1 MNEAERGFPLTMISI
16 RNLEVR
22 LGQFRLADINL
33 DIGENEFFV
42 LMGPT
47 GAGKSVLLEALAGL
61 VSIAR
66 GSIRLGEREIS
77 SLPPEKRGVS
87 IVYQDYALF
96 PHLTVSQNIHYGL
109 RFHRA
114 ARDDAAERIRG
125 LVDILSLAPLLDRFP
140 GTLSGGEQQRVALA
154 RALAVDPA
162 VLLLDEPLSAL
173 DPRFREDLR
182 RHLQLLQQKTRTT
195 FFMVTHDFAEAIALA
210 DRAAVMNHGSL
221 EQVGSIEEIFQ
232 RPASPF
238 VADFVGMKNL
248 YAVHFNGS
256 TAVVDGLSLEL
267 GCPDLSGKGY
277 VAIRPEDIVL
287 SREPLASSIR
297 NSLQGTVRAVRPL
310 GFHYEVEVLVGQV
323 PFKAL
328 ITKQALFDL
337 QLHEG
342 SETVVS
348 FKATAVH
355 QLPGS
360 PA

>member
-1 MNEAERGFPLTMISI
+1 MISI
-16 RNLEVR
+16 RKLAVR
-22 LGQFRLADINL
+22 LGQFRLTDISL
-33 DIGENEFFV
+33 EIRENEFFV

-61 VSIAR
+61 VPTAS
-66 GSIRLGEREIS
+66 GSIRLDEREIS
-77 SLPPEKRGVS
+77 GLPPEKRGVS

-96 PHLTVSQNIHYGL
+96 PHLSVSQNIRYGL
-109 RFHRA
+109 RFQRPV
-114 ARDDAAERIRG
+114 RGDAAVRIRG
-125 LVDILSLAPLLDRFP
+125 LVDVLALGSLLERFP

-162 VLLLDEPLSAL
+162 VLLLDEPLAAL

-182 RHLQLLQQKTRTT
+182 QHLKTLHRTTRTT

-221 EQVGSIEEIFQ
+221 EQVGSIQEIFQ
-232 RPASPF
+232 QPASPF

-248 YAVHFNGS
+248 YAARFSG
-256 TAVVDGLSLEL
+256 TAAIIDNLSLEL
-267 GCPDLSGKGY
+267 GHPSSAPAGY

-297 NSLQGTVRAVRPL
+297 NSLKGTVKAVRPL
-310 GFHYEVEVLVGQV
+310 GFHYEIEILVEQV

-342 SETVVS
+342 SETIVS

-355 QLPGS
+355 QLPG
-360 PA
+360 AAV

>member
-1 MNEAERGFPLTMISI
+1 MISI
-16 RNLEVR
+16 CNLAVK
-22 LGQFRLADINL
+22 LGQFQLTDITL
-33 DIGENEFFV
+33 DIKENEFFV

-47 GAGKSVLLEALAGL
+47 GAGKSVLLEAVVGL
-61 VSIAR
+61 VPVAG
-66 GSIRLGEREIS
+66 GSIKLGDREIS
-77 SLPPEKRGVS
+77 SLPPEKRGIS

-96 PHLTVSQNIHYGL
+96 PHLTVRQNIHYGL
-109 RFHRA
+109 RFHRS
-114 ARDDAAERIRG
+114 ARDDAASRIRD
-125 LVDILSLAPLLDRFP
+125 LIDILSLVPLLDRFP

-154 RALAVDPA
+154 RALAIDPA

-182 RHLQLLQQKTRTT
+182 QHLKTLHQKTHTT

-210 DRAAVMNHGSL
+210 DRAAVMNQGRL
-221 EQVGSIEEIFQ
+221 EQVGTIQEIFQ
-232 RPASPF
+232 RPSSPF

-248 YAVHFNGS
+248 YAARFSGTS
-256 TAVVDGLSLEL
+256 AIIDQISLEL
-267 GCPDLSGKGY
+267 GHPTTSARGY

-287 SREPLASSIR
+287 SREPLVSSIQ
-297 NSLQGTVRAVRPL
+297 NSLKGMVKAVQPF
-310 GFHYEVEVLVGQV
+310 GFHYEIEILVENL
-323 PFKAL
+323 PFKVL

-342 SETVVS
+342 SETVIS

-355 QLPGS
+355 QLPGA

>member
-1 MNEAERGFPLTMISI
+1 MISI
-16 RNLEVR
+16 RNLAVT
-22 LGQFRLADINL
+22 LGQFQLADITL
-33 DIGENEFFV
+33 DIKENEFFV

-47 GAGKSVLLEALAGL
+47 GAGKSVLLEAIAGL
-61 VSIAR
+61 VRVSS
-66 GSIRLGEREIS
+66 GSIKLDEKEIS
-77 SLPPEKRGVS
+77 NLPPEKRGIS

-96 PHLTVSQNIHYGL
+96 PHLSVQQNIYYGL
-109 RFHRA
+109 RFQRS
-114 ARDDAAERIRG
+114 ARDDFPSRIHR
-125 LVDILSLAPLLDRFP
+125 LIDILALEPLLGRFP

-154 RALAVDPA
+154 RSLAVDPA

-173 DPRFREDLR
+173 DPRFREELR
-182 RHLQLLQQKTRTT
+182 QHLKNLHQNTPTT
-195 FFMVTHDFAEAIALA
+195 FFMVTHDFAEAISLA
-210 DRAAVMNHGSL
+210 DRAAVMNHGCL
-221 EQVGSIEEIFQ
+221 EQVGTIREIFQ
-232 RPASPF
+232 QPASPF

-248 YAVHFNGS
+248 YAARFSGS
-256 TAVVDGLSLEL
+256 VAIIEGISLEL
-267 GCPDLSGKGY
+267 GHPSASTSGY

-287 SREPLASSIR
+287 SREPLVSSIQ
-297 NSLQGTVRAVRPL
+297 NSLKGTVKTVQPL
-310 GFHYEVEVLVGQV
+310 GFHYEIEILVERV

-355 QLPGS
+355 QLVGA

>member
-1 MNEAERGFPLTMISI
+1 MISI
-16 RNLEVR
+16 QNLAVR
-22 LGQFRLADINL
+22 LGEFRLADISL
-33 DIGENEFFV
+33 KIRENEFFV

-47 GAGKSVLLEALAGL
+47 GAGKSALLEALAGL
-61 VSIAR
+61 VPIAG
-66 GSIRLGEREIS
+66 GSIRLDGREIS
-77 SLPPEKRGVS
+77 NLPPEKRGIS

-96 PHLTVSQNIHYGL
+96 PRLTVSQNIRYGL
-109 RFHRA
+109 RFHRE
-114 ARDDAAERIRG
+114 ARDDAAARIRG
-125 LVDILSLAPLLDRFP
+125 LVDILALGSLLERFP

-162 VLLLDEPLSAL
+162 VLLLDEPLAAL

-182 RHLQLLQQKTRTT
+182 QHLQTLHRTTRTT

-221 EQVGSIEEIFQ
+221 EQVGSIREIFQ
-232 RPASPF
+232 QPASPF

-248 YAVHFNGS
+248 YAARFSG
-256 TAVVDGLSLEL
+256 TAAIIDGLALEL
-267 GCPDLSGKGY
+267 GRPSSVDTGY
-277 VAIRPEDIVL
+277 IAIRPEDIVL
-287 SREPLASSIR
+287 SREPLVSSIR
-297 NSLQGTVRAVRPL
+297 NSLKGTVKAIRPL
-310 GFHYEVEVLVGQV
+310 GFHYEIEILVEQV

-360 PA
+360 PPEKNHPSFSIV

>member
-1 MNEAERGFPLTMISI
+1 MISI
-16 RNLEVR
+16 RNLAVN
-22 LGQFRLADINL
+22 LGQFQLVDITL
-33 DIGENEFFV
+33 DVKENEFFV

-47 GAGKSVLLEALAGL
+47 GAGKSVLLEAIAGL
-61 VSIAR
+61 VPISS
-66 GSIRLGEREIS
+66 GSIKLGAREVS
-77 SLPPEKRGVS
+77 NLPPEKRGIS

-96 PHLTVSQNIHYGL
+96 PHLTVRQNIYYGL
-109 RFHRA
+109 RFHRS
-114 ARDDAAERIRG
+114 ARDDSGSRIRN
-125 LVDILSLAPLLDRFP
+125 LIDILALGPLLDRFP

-162 VLLLDEPLSAL
+162 VLLLDEPLAAL

-182 RHLQLLQQKTRTT
+182 RHLKTLHHNTNTT
-195 FFMVTHDFAEAIALA
+195 FFMVTHDFAEAISLA
-210 DRAAVMNHGSL
+210 GRAAVMNHGCL
-221 EQVGSIEEIFQ
+221 EQVGTIREIFQ
-232 RPASPF
+232 RPSSPF

-248 YAVHFNGS
+248 YAARFSG
-256 TAVVDGLSLEL
+256 TAAIIDGISLEL
-267 GCPDLSGKGY
+267 GHPNTSPSGY

-287 SREPLASSIR
+287 SREPLVSSIQ
-297 NSLQGTVRAVRPL
+297 NSLKGTVKSVQPL
-310 GFHYEVEVLVGQV
+310 GFHYEIEILVKQV
-323 PFKAL
+323 SFKAL
-328 ITKQALFDL
+328 ITKRALFDL

>member
-1 MNEAERGFPLTMISI
+1 MISI
-16 RNLEVR
+16 HNLAVN
-22 LGQFRLADINL
+22 LGQFQLADITL
-33 DIGENEFFV
+33 DVKENEFFV

-47 GAGKSVLLEALAGL
+47 GAGKSVLLEAIAGL
-61 VSIAR
+61 VTVSS
-66 GSIRLGEREIS
+66 GSIKLGTQDIS
-77 SLPPEKRGVS
+77 DLPPEKRGIS

-96 PHLTVSQNIHYGL
+96 PHLTVKQNIFYGL
-109 RFHRA
+109 RFHRS
-114 ARDDAAERIRG
+114 ARDNSVSRIRN
-125 LVDILSLAPLLDRFP
+125 LIDILALGSLLDRFP

-154 RALAVDPA
+154 RALAIDPA
-162 VLLLDEPLSAL
+162 VLLLDEPLAAL

-182 RHLQLLQQKTRTT
+182 QHLKTLHQKTNNT

-210 DRAAVMNHGSL
+210 DRAAVMNQGRL
-221 EQVGSIEEIFQ
+221 EQVGTIQEIFQ
-232 RPASPF
+232 WPSSPF

-248 YAVHFNGS
+248 YAASFSGTS
-256 TAVVDGLSLEL
+256 AIIDEISLEL
-267 GCPDLSGKGY
+267 GHPSTSVTGY

-287 SREPLASSIR
+287 SREPLVSSIQ
-297 NSLQGTVRAVRPL
+297 NSLKGTVKAVQPS
-310 GFHYEVEVLVGQV
+310 GFHYEIEILVEQV

-348 FKATAVH
+348 FKTTAVH
-355 QLPGS
+355 QLPGT